1 MLPNILLVLAVIGF
15 LAAGLMFALRRTDA
29 IKISQL
35 QAALQSAESRVARSG
50 VSQDPGGAKKPSKDN
65 SKSVSQTA
73 QSAQS
78 SGELLSLRKEVAAL
92 RSQVAAH
99 RSEAKEFTSRIHDAV
114 RAKENDI
121 DQLTK
126 DRLLLIGTV
135 KELETRLAAQNTAGK
150 GVAGPAPLQ
159 RVAVSDD
166 PESSASQ
173 ELKRKVVTLERAL
186 KSEREQGDALRL
198 DRQNLQAELRKWT
211 HVAQDEGGKPLDP
224 ILFKKWKERALA
236 ARVQYQM
243 MRQLRELSDIKLST
257 YQSSVV
263 RLASFVFESTG
274 TKAPRLG
281 AGEVASDRYLAEALA
296 TLASRSEDNSD
307 LPSHGIQGASAQSTL
322 AGAQGLSELAEDSE
336 THSEDVEIPRPQ
348 GDLSQSG

>member
-15 LAAGLMFALRRTDA
+15 LGAGLMFALRRADSK
-29 IKISQL
+29 KISQL
-35 QAALQSAESRVARSG
+35 QAALQSAESRAARTG
-50 VSQDPGGAKKPSKDN
+50 VNQDPGVTKKSTKEQ
-65 SKSVSQTA
+65 SKSVAQTAQTA
-73 QSAQS
+73 QSGAD
-78 SGELLSLRKEVAAL
+78 LLSLRKEVAAL
-92 RSQVAAH
+92 RSQVATH
-99 RSEAKEFTSRIHDAV
+99 RSEAKEFTSRIHEAV

-135 KELETRLAAQNTAGK
+135 KELEARLATQTAPGK
-150 GVAGPAPLQ
+150 AVVGPAAPQ
-159 RVAVSDD
+159 RAPVSDD
-166 PESSASQ
+166 LESSAAQ

-186 KSEREQGDALRL
+186 KSEREQGDALRI

-224 ILFKKWKERALA
+224 LLFKKWKERALA

-243 MRQLRELSDIKLST
+243 MRQLRELSDIKLSN

-263 RLASFVFESTG
+263 RLANFVFESTG

-296 TLASRSEDNSD
+296 TLASRSEDNSG
-307 LPSHGIQGASAQSTL
+307 LPSQGIQGATAQSTP
-322 AGAQGLSELAEDSE
+322 AGAQGLSQLGEDSE
-336 THSEDVEIPRPQ
+336 ADSED

>member
-1 MLPNILLVLAVIGF
+1 
-15 LAAGLMFALRRTDA
+15 
-29 IKISQL
+29 
-35 QAALQSAESRVARSG
+35 
-50 VSQDPGGAKKPSKDN
+50 
-65 SKSVSQTA
+65 
-73 QSAQS
+73 
-78 SGELLSLRKEVAAL
+78 LRKEVAAL

-99 RSEAKEFTSRIHDAV
+99 RSEAKEFTSRVHEAV

-135 KELETRLAAQNTAGK
+135 KELETRLAAQNTLGK
-150 GVAGPAPLQ
+150 PVAGLAAVQ
-159 RVAVSDD
+159 RVAVSED
-166 PESSASQ
+166 PDSSAAQ

-296 TLASRSEDNSD
+296 TLSARSEDNSG
-307 LPSHGIQGASAQSTL
+307 LLSQGIQGATAQSTPSGPQL
-322 AGAQGLSELAEDSE
+322 LSQLGEDSE
-336 THSEDVEIPRPQ
+336 EDSSDGETLRAQ